1 MKNLSRVIKKLDIL
15 EQNEETENELLIGY
29 FTLLLK
35 LTKSKIPLDA
45 QEDILGEKIDK
56 YVTFIINECLFNLEE
71 PNKIKF
77 KSPLLRSLGYQLLEE
92 F

>member
-1 MKNLSRVIKKLDIL
+1 MDV
-15 EQNEETENELLIGY
+15 
-29 FTLLLK
+29 
-35 LTKSKIPLDA
+35 

-56 YVTFIINECLFNLEE
+56 YVIFIINECLFNLEK